1 MEEDQ
6 GEIVIP
12 VLAESLHVDTA
23 TASTGG
29 VRVIKRIV
37 TDQQMLDHHLRTENV
52 EIKRIPMNKVV
63 DGPQPTIQTDDLI
76 IIPVVQEVLK
86 IERQWVVTEEIHV
99 SKSAKVIHV
108 QEPIGV
114 AHEVVTI
121 ERLDAASANPNDKN
135 PESVAHRTEPS

>member
-1 MEEDQ
+1 MDEDQ

-23 TASTGG
+23 SVPTGG
-29 VRVIKRIV
+29 VRVIKRTV

-52 EIKRIPMNKVV
+52 EVKRIPMNQVV
-63 DGPQPTIQTDDLI
+63 DGPQPTVQTDEEI

-86 IERQWVVTEEIHV
+86 IERQWVLTEEIHIL
-99 SKSAKVIHV
+99 KTAKVIHF

-114 AHEVVTI
+114 DHEVVTI
-121 ERLDAASANPNDKN
+121 ERL
-135 PESVAHRTEPS
+135 ESNRGNAGKPD